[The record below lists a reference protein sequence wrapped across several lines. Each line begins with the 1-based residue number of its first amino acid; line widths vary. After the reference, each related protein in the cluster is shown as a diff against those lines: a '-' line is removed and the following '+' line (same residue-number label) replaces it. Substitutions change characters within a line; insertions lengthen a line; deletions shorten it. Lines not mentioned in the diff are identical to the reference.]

1 MMPQKRRA
9 RWSPEGFSLVETT
22 LAIALVGVIVVAILS
37 AFSSITIAAGRHQ
50 QQASLDRLV
59 RSDTEFIKSQPYGP
73 SYTDITSP
81 GYVFAN
87 QVLYYDPAT
96 NTFAPSPPNPDQG
109 LEEIFL
115 RVTAPAGGVETL
127 YFLRVRP

>member
-1 MMPQKRRA
+1 MMLQTRRA
-9 RWSPEGFSLVETT
+9 RWDPAGGFSLVETT

-50 QQASLDRLV
+50 QQAGLDRLV
-59 RSDTEFIKSQPYGP
+59 RSDAEFIKSRPYGP

-81 GYVFAN
+81 GYIFAN

-96 NTFAPSPPNPDQG
+96 NTFATTNPDQG

-115 RVTAPAGGVETL
+115 RVTAPGGGVETL